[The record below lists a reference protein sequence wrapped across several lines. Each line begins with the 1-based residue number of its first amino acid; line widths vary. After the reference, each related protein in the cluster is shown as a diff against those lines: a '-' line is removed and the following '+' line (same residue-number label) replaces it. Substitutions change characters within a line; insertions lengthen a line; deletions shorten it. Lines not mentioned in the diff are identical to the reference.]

1 MPALEIPA
9 AFGPYGLP
17 VGSELGVLGPVLEG
31 TPARGSPRGAEAP
44 LLTSSAMIWL
54 SILLVFGTLTLIGV
68 NLTSES
74 PDLQLGAGLLIRGRV
89 PWIVLAALWG
99 GVALGVASSFRGRRL
114 PKLGVLLLEIP
125 AVAFVSWY
133 VLVGS
138 MLPAHDLAV
147 EVGDPFPAYA
157 LEDQNGVLHQLAVLE
172 KRPPALYIFYR
183 GHW

>member
-1 MPALEIPA
+1 
-9 AFGPYGLP
+9 
-17 VGSELGVLGPVLEG
+17 
-31 TPARGSPRGAEAP
+31 
-44 LLTSSAMIWL
+44 MIWL
-54 SILLVFGTLTLIGV
+54 SILLVFGTLALIGV

-74 PDLQLGAGLLIRGRV
+74 PELHLGASLIIRGHI
-89 PWIVLAALWG
+89 PWIPLGALWG
-99 GVALGVASSFRGRRL
+99 GVALGVASLLRGRRL

-133 VLVGS
+133 VIVGS
-138 MLPAHDLAV
+138 MLPAHALAV

-157 LEDQNGVLHQLAVLE
+157 LEDQEGAVHQLAALQ

>member
-1 MPALEIPA
+1 
-9 AFGPYGLP
+9 
-17 VGSELGVLGPVLEG
+17 
-31 TPARGSPRGAEAP
+31 
-44 LLTSSAMIWL
+44 MIWL
-54 SILLVFGTLTLIGV
+54 SILLVFGTLALIGV

-74 PDLQLGAGLLIRGRV
+74 PELHLGASLIIRGHI
-89 PWIVLAALWG
+89 PWIPLAALWG
-99 GVALGVASSFRGRRL
+99 GVALGVASLLRGRRL

-133 VLVGS
+133 VIVGS
-138 MLPAHDLAV
+138 MLPAHALAV

-157 LEDQNGVLHQLAVLE
+157 LEDQEGAVHQLAALQ